1 VALRDE
7 GKTSLKVTIL
17 LTVLAV
23 GLAACSNGE
32 PLAACKG
39 PVFQLNADHWQL
51 APGEAAQPAVANNQ

>member
-1 VALRDE
+1 
-7 GKTSLKVTIL
+7 LKVAIL

-32 PLAACKG
+32 PLAACKV

>member
-1 VALRDE
+1 VGLRDE
-7 GKTSLKVTIL
+7 GKTSLKFVIL
-17 LTVLAV
+17 LTVLAM